1 MYFMRINSNKRE
13 KLRTWKL
20 FCLRKN
26 PEEGHS
32 SKPGLPGVNSVKGEE
47 GLVHG
52 RKGRC
57 LCAGISEIQGLMSL
71 TFIRVIITGITALIW
86 RPWHAR
92 FYFKHSFKLL
102 IFVSV
107 LRQLHF
113 SLMQPLFHVN
123 PALSQIKKIG
133 LFITSDM
140 FSNYF
145 MCSLKLTLSHT
156 GIYTIS
162 VWNWNVF
169 LNRFDFQTN

>member
-1 MYFMRINSNKRE
+1 MQFTKKEKKKYIFHNIAWHKPWNQQINNRLNHQQIPRPATWSKTFEKNASIKMYFIRINSGKRE

-26 PEEGHS
+26 PEPE
-32 SKPGLPGVNSVKGEE
+32 LPGVNSVKGGEE
-47 GLVHG
+47 LVHG
-52 RKGRC
+52 RKGRG
-57 LCAGISEIQGLMSL
+57 LCAGRSEIQGLMSL

-113 SLMQPLFHVN
+113 SLMQPLFQVN
-123 PALSQIKKIG
+123 PALSQIKK
-133 LFITSDM
+133 
-140 FSNYF
+140 
-145 MCSLKLTLSHT
+145 
-156 GIYTIS
+156 
-162 VWNWNVF
+162 
-169 LNRFDFQTN
+169 

>member
-52 RKGRC
+52 RKGRG

-92 FYFKHSFKLL
+92 FYLKHSFKLL

-113 SLMQPLFHVN
+113 SLMQPV
-123 PALSQIKKIG
+123 SCK
-133 LFITSDM
+133 S
-140 FSNYF
+140 
-145 MCSLKLTLSHT
+145 CSLTNKKNRLVHNFRYVQQLFYVLIKTHIKSYRHLHNQCLELKR
-156 GIYTIS
+156 IS
-162 VWNWNVF
+162 
-169 LNRFDFQTN
+169 